1 MFILEYG
8 VLIVCLFIIILSIIG
23 TIIKCGGVF
32 GIVSMILS
40 LGSLFSV
47 LDRELDN
54 FMISLTVLTIF
65 ISIIMFIIGVK
76 DRS

>member
-23 TIIKCGGVF
+23 SIIKYGGVF
-32 GIVSMILS
+32 GIVSIILS